1 MGAATDDAQ
10 PRLGMLR
17 ETYELGLELA
27 GAGWPTPAEAFG
39 HLFERGVAFVEKGGE
54 LAPIRGSAPA
64 ELLEALTRTRAE
76 LLAIDSGYTCT
87 RYGVVQLRQEGEAL
101 EKTWLELA
109 DDHLALRGQIVASRR
124 EEERLKRELAR
135 LGAPTVPLPEH
146 EELTAP
152 QPSYARKR
160 RAMHE
165 DLLEGAEL
173 VEVELAMAGAVLE
186 AGDRLAEASGWLAEW
201 GQHARLAVFAQG
213 LSLALREREA
223 SEVDPDDAAS
233 VESAREQAHLKLN
246 QLERRHAT
254 LRLRLFE
261 LRHNNRVLTWRIT
274 ALRVEAE
281 GMRSRLQLFEADRS
295 RLEGD
300 LAAWLAALPPGR
312 RPGERKRGW
321 RALVARLLTPPGRE
335 Q

>member
-1 MGAATDDAQ
+1 MGAATHDAH

-17 ETYELGLELA
+17 DTYELGLELA
-27 GAGWPTPAEAFG
+27 GACWPTPAQAFG

-152 QPSYARKR
+152 EPSYARKR

-186 AGDRLAEASGWLAEW
+186 A
-201 GQHARLAVFAQG
+201 
-213 LSLALREREA
+213 

-233 VESAREQAHLKLN
+233 VESAHEQAHLKLI

-281 GMRSRLQLFEADRS
+281 GMHSRLQLFEADRS

-300 LAAWLAALPPGR
+300 LAAWLA
-312 RPGERKRGW
+312 
-321 RALVARLLTPPGRE
+321 
-335 Q
+335 